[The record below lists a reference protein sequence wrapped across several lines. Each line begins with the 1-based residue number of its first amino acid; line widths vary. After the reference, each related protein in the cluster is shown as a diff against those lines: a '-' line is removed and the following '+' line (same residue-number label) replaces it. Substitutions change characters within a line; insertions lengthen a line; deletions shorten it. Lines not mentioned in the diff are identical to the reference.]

1 MDKSCKKRKA
11 KGSDVVSGSPRKS
24 ARVEVI
30 DLVEGRQSWRHST
43 PEPAGDGVGEGER
56 ESDLDTT
63 LDSLGLT
70 QEFVGKYSAGQLG
83 CYSNTR
89 TGSRIVSLA
98 IHVSLS
104 SMPQTMGLHLLSF
117 GTVHLIF
124 SCKFCIRDHW
134 IESREE
140 NSVYCATCIHNES
153 MYIL

>member
-83 CYSNTR
+83 CYNDTST
-89 TGSRIVSLA
+89 
-98 IHVSLS
+98 
-104 SMPQTMGLHLLSF
+104 GLHVRIDRRNIAYRLWVVGFAPSF
-117 GTVHLIF
+117 FWHCALDFF